1 MFPRQDGVGDAVLDM
16 DARMSRAE
24 PRQYFIGDGAGIA
37 RDAGERLRRTEQF
50 DEIAL
55 GEIIFGQRADVDGQA
70 VHRYAPDDR
79 QPCAAMPGGPAAA
92 QAAWPA
98 VGIAERD
105 RRKPLRRRRDMI
117 EAITDPRPRLDGAD
131 LEHAG
136 VEPDNG
142 A

>member
-1 MFPRQDGVGDAVLDM
+1 M
-16 DARMSRAE
+16 DARRSGAE
-24 PRQYFIGDGAGIA
+24 PRQYFVGDVAGIA
-37 RDAGERLRRTEQF
+37 RDAGERWRRTEQF

-105 RRKPLRRRRDMI
+105 RRKPLRRRRDKI
-117 EAITDPRPRLDGAD
+117 GRASWRERVCPY
-131 LEHAG
+131 
-136 VEPDNG
+136 V
-142 A
+142 

>member
-1 MFPRQDGVGDAVLDM
+1 MCDVCFCFKQKAACEMRISGWSSDVCSSDL
-16 DARMSRAE
+16 
-24 PRQYFIGDGAGIA
+24 
-37 RDAGERLRRTEQF
+37 L

-55 GEIIFGQRADVDGQA
+55 GEIIFGQRTDVDGQA
-70 VHRYAPDDR
+70 VHRYAHDDR

>member
-105 RRKPLRRRRDMI
+105 RRKPLPRRRDMTEEI
-117 EAITDPRPRLDGAD
+117 GRGAGR
-131 LEHAG
+131 ERG
-136 VEPDNG
+136 CRYVEISG
-142 A
+142 